1 MTTHASSTP
10 RAQAAARD
18 DSHGSERARDK
29 SARNNLAGLAVS
41 GLSVRFDETVGVDDV
56 TFHVEPGE
64 VLGMLGASVCGTATL
79 SRANTWHQYSM
90 KGVVGWDGIAMSWGS
105 VYE

>member
-18 DSHGSERARDK
+18 DSHGSERARGT

-41 GLSVRFDETVGVDDV
+41 GLSVRFGETVAVDDV

-64 VLGMLGASVCGTATL
+64 VLAMLEHSGSGKCTL
-79 SRANTWHQYSM
+79 LRAITGLQYYAQDEAAAP
-90 KGVVGWDGIAMSWGS
+90 GEA
-105 VYE
+105 